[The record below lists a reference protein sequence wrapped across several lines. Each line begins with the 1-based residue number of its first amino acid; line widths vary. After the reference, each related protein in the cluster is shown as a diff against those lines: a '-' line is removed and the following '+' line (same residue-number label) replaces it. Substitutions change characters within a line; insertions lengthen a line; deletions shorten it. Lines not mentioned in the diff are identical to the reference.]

1 MSTSRLRMPG
11 ISRMHSTMHFNLTAL
26 YCTLLHCSTLHFTIC
41 SVCFKKFPCCFTWTE
56 YLSMSWWYIYILNL
70 YLNKLCYWVSKHI
83 LFFSKF
89 DKDLK
94 IYLILMARLFTRKYG
109 DLVFVYLKTLV
120 SVPFKISHKI
130 VTHIEEL
137 TRNS

>member
-1 MSTSRLRMPG
+1 MYFEFVFKL
-11 ISRMHSTMHFNLTAL
+11 II
-26 YCTLLHCSTLHFTIC
+26 LLS
-41 SVCFKKFPCCFTWTE
+41 FKTHT
-56 YLSMSWWYIYILNL
+56 
-70 YLNKLCYWVSKHI
+70 
-83 LFFSKF
+83 FFSKF

-130 VTHIEEL
+130 ATHIEEL